1 MYIYRT
7 TFNNTNIMK
16 KLFLITLGLI
26 LALAACSKTEY
37 LQSQNDNESTPAV
50 MSLNSGIVSSNTP
63 DFDKISRHLD
73 SLMNVMEPSSS
84 FFDLG
89 FIYVY
94 PPDEPGGTV
103 GIALVPSKTPISDT
117 IFVHPRTYEMG
128 INCKDFGGKEIAVIC
143 DTVPY
148 ELILDDYYY
157 LLDYWD
163 EWDYSYSDNT
173 GTYTRGVFQGK
184 NPFILKLKAQ
194 EVKIFKP
201 VLVKRPKPKY
211 LITIISADTT
221 QGSVSGSVQ
230 HGVGTLFDVNVTPA
244 AGYEFDRWE
253 ISGGQDVS
261 GTKEPINI
269 TPLEDGVSFI
279 ASLKQR
285 TNDVCMKAHF
295 KSVNKVAV
303 NVMAADNNGTVS
315 GGGTFAL
322 NQSFTINAIPKEGYK
337 FDHWE
342 KNGVSVPG
350 AGASYT
356 TSASDNTPLTF
367 KAFFT
372 AKTLASIFFENT
384 EGGHVTGTQGTKY
397 VGEPFTITAVPD
409 NGYQFSHWTKNG
421 VIINGAGAS
430 YTTTVQNSSSVTFKA
445 HFTAMSQK
453 VNVTFNCFVE
463 NSYYNNQTYIEYYN
477 PQGILETISPD
488 LLSNQIEIRK
498 GTSITVYINI
508 SKPGEQIY
516 CIFSTQDGEY
526 YDLSALDLV
535 SSTKTIENINEDF
548 EITLQADNSDFR

>member
-1 MYIYRT
+1 MYIYQT

-16 KLFLITLGLI
+16 KLFLFAFGLI
-26 LALAACSKTEY
+26 LAFTACSKTEQFQ
-37 LQSQNDNESTPAV
+37 LQNETENSTQIISMQSIPEAAW
-50 MSLNSGIVSSNTP
+50 TP
-63 DFDKISRHLD
+63 NFDEVRKHID
-73 SLMNVMEPSSS
+73 SLIAKFGGS
-84 FFDLG
+84 LG
-89 FIYVY
+89 LDAGGVRIYS
-94 PPDEPGGTV
+94 PDEPFGSVVLNDMAGNSLMSNPGTRAKISYIPNDLIFEKTDEYHYLAYWQAWILNGDGTKNFIGKYYPEV
-103 GIALVPSKTPISDT
+103 NTFYHTVKPSE
-117 IFVHPRTYEMG
+117 FVLY
-128 INCKDFGGKEIAVIC
+128 
-143 DTVPY
+143 
-148 ELILDDYYY
+148 
-157 LLDYWD
+157 
-163 EWDYSYSDNT
+163 
-173 GTYTRGVFQGK
+173 
-184 NPFILKLKAQ
+184 
-194 EVKIFKP
+194 KP
-201 VLVKRPKPKY
+201 VLGTRPKIKY
-211 LITIISADTT
+211 PITIISSNTT
-221 QGSVSGSVQ
+221 QGTVSGSVE
-230 HGVGTLFDVNVTPA
+230 HGVGTLFEVKAIPA
-244 AGYEFDRWE
+244 PGYEFDRWE
-253 ISGGQDVS
+253 ISGGESPSRD
-261 GTKEPINI
+261 PIYIYEKNDS
-269 TPLEDGVSFI
+269 TFVVQ
-279 ASLKQR
+279 LKDAV
-285 TNDVCMKAHF
+285 NDAGMKAYF
-295 KSVNKVAV
+295 KATDKVVV
-303 NVMAADNNGTVS
+303 NVLAADNNGTVS

-342 KNGVSVPG
+342 KNGVSVPE

-453 VNVTFNCFVE
+453 VNVIFNCFVE

-526 YDLSALDLV
+526 YDLSAPDLV